1 VDKHSDSL
9 ATAFAR
15 PARAPNPG
23 TKGTPIGDFPR
34 IGIRTATEPA
44 VIVRDLGK
52 RYWLRNAAPATFQ
65 DVLAALMRRG
75 GRPFWALKHVSFSV
89 GPGESVGIIGSNGAG
104 KSTLLRLVC
113 GVGRPTT
120 GEARVKGRVAALLSL
135 GAGFHP
141 HLTGRENLYVSA
153 IVAGLRR
160 RQVEELF
167 DTIVEFAEL
176 GDFIDQPLRTY
187 SSGMQMRLG
196 FSVAVHVDPAVMIID
211 EGLAVGDGHF
221 KKKCLERI
229 ESFRRRGKTLLMVS
243 HDMGIVRSFCTRAL
257 WLRRGTVVADGP
269 IDGILP
275 EYQRTI
281 QRETLTASRGEP

>member
-1 VDKHSDSL
+1 MPSSS
-9 ATAFAR
+9 ATKGAFVRDFPYRLR
-15 PARAPNPG
+15 PAPVSR
-23 TKGTPIGDFPR
+23 
-34 IGIRTATEPA
+34 EVA
-44 VIVRDLGK
+44 VSVRGLGK
-52 RYWLRNAAPATFQ
+52 RYWLRDAAPATFQ
-65 DVLAALMRRG
+65 QVLMAVVRG
-75 GRPFWALKHVSFSV
+75 AGSRPFWALRDVSFNV
-89 GPGESVGIIGSNGAG
+89 GPGESVAIIGPNGAG

-120 GEARVKGRVAALLSL
+120 GEVRVKGRVAALLSL

-160 RQVEELF
+160 RQVKELF

-211 EGLAVGDGHF
+211 EGLAVGDDHF
-221 KKKCLERI
+221 KRKCLERI
-229 ESFRRRGKTLLMVS
+229 ESFRRRGKTLLMVTHS
-243 HDMGIVRSFCTRAL
+243 MEIVRSFCTRVL
-257 WLRRGTVVADGP
+257 WLRRGSVVADGP
-269 IDGILP
+269 IDDVLDD
-275 EYQRTI
+275 YQHTI
-281 QRETLTASRGEP
+281 QRETLSASRGGDR